1 VVLRQVGQN
10 EVDDLPVREHVR
22 DLIREAFS
30 LAAVVGPGLR
40 IGHNAHNFGYRGHCL
55 TKSRRYSTT
64 FKALRAA
71 REEHR
76 ETERQ
81 TRLSAEGSQPS
92 EAASTREE
100 RFGAFEFRG
109 VVPLT
114 ASERDFALRERV
126 RVRERPKQGSGTV
139 HTGSRMARGRRDD
152 ERRRS
157 VVPA

>member
-64 FKALRAA
+64 FK
-71 REEHR
+71 
-76 ETERQ
+76 
-81 TRLSAEGSQPS
+81 AEGSQPS